1 MVAFPRATRSLRFV
15 GPARKSRDRAEARTV
30 VPPFPRVGRKSARLQ
45 PRTPRR
51 RRGEK
56 QRRAGGARGPRHSS
70 RAMTP
75 SSRVSPRAPVVRDG
89 RSLPASAGQFVVE
102 KANLR
107 VVEPATLAGSH
118 DTALANFGGAP
129 IRRHAGWPGGVR
141 RLERARVRALPQPP
155 ETRREVRH
163 ATFALVDRGDCYF
176 VEKAWH
182 AQLAGADAVLV
193 ADDVDEPLLTMAN
206 VGAESDARASELAE
220 RITVLRTCRSPRRRP
235 PKRRLVGRKRLL
247 PDRRARLVR
256 RHRAPRTIPS
266 SGNCGQRQ
274 TRCVRA
280 CDATARLINEMRD
293 AATSLAKSG
302 RASFAAHFVTW
313 SCGEHDANSRSKDDE
328 PCPNLCVRRG
338 RYCAPDPA
346 EGFGVDAASADL
358 VRRHGYNGSDVV
370 SENARQPFAT
380 RNWTRPRHG
389 NATWLWWDYAVAH
402 AAECVMTEG
411 TFDADCSRRV
421 MRDALRL
428 DDDAIRR
435 VDDRVGDDGRRAQR
449 RWSRS
454 CGFRR
459 TRTIPVEVPSCSSP
473 RWSSTWTS
481 TAVSWT
487 ARTSCEPCARV
498 SRQTRSPTCV
508 PVGRRRRD
516 ERVRTIGKRGV
527 LVLSAPAAAG
537 PPRREFH
544 RVCRHVPGGYRCACP
559 PGFEGDGVRCVDVD
573 ECADDATNDCQQRH
587 KPTFRH
593 GTKAGPGVRARG
605 KVSCVRA
612 DVIEGRVSRGLG
624 PGAPSPSS

>member
-1 MVAFPRATRSLRFV
+1 
-15 GPARKSRDRAEARTV
+15 
-30 VPPFPRVGRKSARLQ
+30 
-45 PRTPRR
+45 
-51 RRGEK
+51 
-56 QRRAGGARGPRHSS
+56 
-70 RAMTP
+70 MTP
-75 SSRVSPRAPVVRDG
+75 SSRVSLRLALL
-89 RSLPASAGQFVVE
+89 SCATAFASASAGQFVVE

-118 DTALANFGGAP
+118 DTALANFGVPRYGATLVGQVVYDASNALGCELFRDLP
-129 IRRHAGWPGGVR
+129 RPG
-141 RLERARVRALPQPP
+141 ARSG
-155 ETRREVRH
+155 H

-220 RITVLRTCRSPRRRP
+220 RITVPSALVSKSLGDALRN
-235 PKRRLVGRKRLL
+235 
-247 PDRRARLVR
+247 A
-256 RHRAPRTIPS
+256 AS
-266 SGNCGQRQ
+266 SGGNASFPIVALDWSDAIAHPDDTVEWELWTTSNQMCG
-274 TRCVRA
+274 RA

-313 SCGEHDANSRSKDDE
+313 SCGERDANSRSKDDE

-370 SENARQPFAT
+370 SENARQLCLRRELDA
-380 RNWTRPRHG
+380 PRHG

-421 MRDALRL
+421 MRDTLRM

-435 VDDRVGDDGRRAQR
+435 VDDCVGDDEADEPNDALESEMRLQADADDSGRGAIVLLPTVVINLDQYRGKLDGADVLRAV
-449 RWSRS
+449 
-454 CGFRR
+454 CAGFAPN
-459 TRTIPVEVPSCSSP
+459 TEPDACLSAATE
-473 RWSSTWTS
+473 TNE
-481 TAVSWT
+481 
-487 ARTSCEPCARV
+487 CEQSGNAGCWFF
-498 SRQTRSPTCV
+498 
-508 PVGRRRRD
+508 
-516 ERVRTIGKRGV
+516 
-527 LVLSAPAAAG
+527 SAPAAAG
-537 PPRREFH
+537 RPAENFTACVDTFR
-544 RVCRHVPGGYRCACP
+544 GYRCACP

-573 ECADDATNDCQQRH
+573 ECADDATNDCQQRCVN
-587 KPTFRH
+587 F
-593 GTKAGPGVRARG
+593 PGGHECACDPGYALVG

-612 DVIEGRVSRGLG
+612 DVIEGRASRGPG
-624 PGAPSPSS
+624 PGSAFAVVVIVLAVVGAGGYAAYRLALRRRIDREVRAIMADYMPLEDDRERGVAIERGVIAGGGGMRRETEMREK